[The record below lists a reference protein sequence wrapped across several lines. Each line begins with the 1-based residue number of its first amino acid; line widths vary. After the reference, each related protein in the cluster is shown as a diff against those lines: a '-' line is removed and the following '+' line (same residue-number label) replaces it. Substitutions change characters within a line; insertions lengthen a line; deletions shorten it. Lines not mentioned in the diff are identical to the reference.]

1 VTRASC
7 SLAFHV
13 GRDHGHPLV
22 PYVRVGRRPEM
33 RGVSRGSTTTVATQE
48 VHVPHRPPIRVTRAN
63 CSLAFRVGRDHGHQH
78 IPYVCV
84 GRRPEMRGVSRGST
98 NMAATQEVH
107 VPHRPPIR
115 VTRVSSSL
123 AFRRVVRCRR
133 EMQQLGNNKGPSVV
147 LPPSLKSFE
156 GVDLLVKTN
165 MMGTQ
170 HSSIFI
176 ANSDPSTPTGSG
188 RHLNSTPDSEKTLPL
203 PTPMQQSL
211 DRFIFRQPKLCP
223 RRRWDVH
230 SCKWIRPAFTFI
242 DDNYPLN
249 MIIN

>member
-1 VTRASC
+1 MTRAIC
-7 SLAFHV
+7 SLAFRV

-33 RGVSRGSTTTVATQE
+33 RGVSRGSTT
-48 VHVPHRPPIRVTRAN
+48 
-63 CSLAFRVGRDHGHQH
+63 
-78 IPYVCV
+78 
-84 GRRPEMRGVSRGST
+84 
-98 NMAATQEVH
+98 MAATQEVH
-107 VPHRPPIR
+107 VPHRPPIW

-123 AFRRVVRCRR
+123 AFRVGGDQGHQHVPYVCVGRCQ
-133 EMQQLGNNKGPSVV
+133 EMQQLGKDKEPSVV
-147 LPPSLKSFE
+147 LPPSIKSFE

-165 MMGTQ
+165 TMGTQ

-176 ANSDPSTPTGSG
+176 ANSDPSTPTDSG

-211 DRFIFRQPKLCP
+211 DRCIFRQPKLCP
-223 RRRWDVH
+223 HRRWDVH

-249 MIIN
+249 MIFN